1 MALRPDDNTPLPAD
15 KKAIAQQDVFM
26 REVDEA
32 LREDQLKTAMSRY
45 GVLAGVAVAA
55 LLLAL
60 GGWLWWRDHQQ
71 RAAGEQGEKYMVAL
85 DQVEAGRLGP
95 AVAALKPLES
105 DGPQGVRAAALLMQA
120 GIAAGQGRKPEA
132 TRLFQQVAADG
143 AMPQP
148 YRDLAT
154 IREVAINFD
163 SLAPDTVI
171 ARLKPLAVPG
181 NPWFGS
187 AGELVGAA
195 YLKQGKNDL
204 AGALFAQIAKD
215 PDVPETLRSRT
226 RQMSGLLGVD
236 AVVEADIAKI
246 GAPQNDAAGSPPAA
260 TAVPAP
266 APAPAK
272 KAR

>member
-1 MALRPDDNTPLPAD
+1 MALRPTDKSSPSAD
-15 KKAIAQQDVFM
+15 KQAIAQQDVFM

-32 LREDQLKTAMSRY
+32 LREDQLKTAMARY
-45 GVLAGVAVAA
+45 GVLGGVAVAA

-60 GGWLWWRDHQQ
+60 GGWLWWRDHQAG
-71 RAAGEQGEKYMVAL
+71 AAGEQGEKYMVAL
-85 DQVEAGRLGP
+85 DQVEAGRLDP
-95 AVAALKPLES
+95 AVVALKPLAG
-105 DGPQGVRAAALLMQA
+105 DGPQGLRAAAMLMQA
-120 GIAAGQGRKPEA
+120 GIAAGQGRKAEA
-132 TRLFQQVAADG
+132 VRLYQLVSSDG

-154 IREVAINFD
+154 IRDVALTFD
-163 SLAPDTVI
+163 DIAPELVI

-204 AGALFAQIAKD
+204 AGPLFAQIAKD
-215 PDVPETLRSRT
+215 PNVPETLRTRT
-226 RQMSGLLGVD
+226 RQLSGLLGVD
-236 AVVEADIAKI
+236 AVVEADLAKI
-246 GAPQNDAAGSPPAA
+246 AAPQNDAAGSA
-260 TAVPAP
+260 PAP

-272 KAR
+272 

>member
-1 MALRPDDNTPLPAD
+1 MALRPDDKTPLPAD
-15 KKAIAQQDVFM
+15 KKALAQQDVFM

-32 LREDQLKTAMSRY
+32 LREDQLKTALTRY
-45 GVLAGVAVAA
+45 GVIAGIAVVA

-60 GGWLWWRDHQQ
+60 GGWLWWREHQQ
-71 RAAGEQGEKYMVAL
+71 AVAGEQGETYMVAL
-85 DQVEAGRLGP
+85 DQVEAGQLAPANAALHPLANGGP
-95 AVAALKPLES
+95 A
-105 DGPQGVRAAALLMQA
+105 GTRAAALLMQA
-120 GIAAGQGRKPEA
+120 GIAAEQGRKAEA
-132 TRLFQQVAADG
+132 AKLYNQVATDS

-154 IREVAINFD
+154 IRDVAINFD
-163 SLAPDTVI
+163 SLAPEAVI

-204 AGALFAQIAKD
+204 AGPLFAQIAKD
-215 PDVPETLRSRT
+215 PNVPETLRTRT

-236 AVVEADIAKI
+236 AIVDVDTALTNSPVA
-246 GAPQNDAAGSPPAA
+246 GAAPVAPA
-260 TAVPAP
+260 AP
-266 APAPAK
+266 APAPDPAQ
-272 KAR
+272 